1 MKSSSAVSRI
11 TSQYLVEELSLETSN
26 VQQEKISI
34 KSTLMVVL
42 WPAFLMA
49 CVATGLFFSM
59 VDPMEL
65 IVLDE
70 RVQVHMLGAY
80 TIGFLIFWALGTF
93 SSWLTALLLRKT
105 S

>member
-1 MKSSSAVSRI
+1 
-11 TSQYLVEELSLETSN
+11 LDTSN
-26 VQQEKISI
+26 LQQEKAHKETQGQKQEQTSI
-34 KSTLMVVL
+34 RSMLMVVL

-49 CVATGLFFSM
+49 CVATGVFFSL

-80 TIGFLIFWALGTF
+80 TIGFLIFWALGAF
-93 SSWLTALLLRKT
+93 SSWLTALLLRKIT
-105 S
+105 

>member
-1 MKSSSAVSRI
+1 
-11 TSQYLVEELSLETSN
+11 
-26 VQQEKISI
+26 
-34 KSTLMVVL
+34 MVVL

-49 CVATGLFFSM
+49 CVATGVFFSL

-80 TIGFLIFWALGTF
+80 TISFLIFWVLGAF
-93 SSWLTALLLRKT
+93 SSWLTALLLQKT
-105 S
+105 P

>member
-1 MKSSSAVSRI
+1 
-11 TSQYLVEELSLETSN
+11 LEPSN
-26 VQQEKISI
+26 LQQEKTSVRSI
-34 KSTLMVVL
+34 LMVVL

-49 CVATGLFFSM
+49 CVATGVFFSL

-70 RVQVHMLGAY
+70 RVNVHILGAY

-93 SSWLTALLLRKT
+93 SSWLTALLLRKIT
-105 S
+105 

>member
-1 MKSSSAVSRI
+1 M
-11 TSQYLVEELSLETSN
+11 EPSN
-26 VQQEKISI
+26 LQQEKISVR
-34 KSTLMVVL
+34 SMLMVVL

-49 CVATGLFFSM
+49 CVATGIFFSL

-70 RVQVHMLGAY
+70 RVHVHMLGAY
-80 TIGFLIFWALGTF
+80 TIGFLIFWVLGTF
-93 SSWLTALLLRKT
+93 SSWLTALLLQKI

>member
-1 MKSSSAVSRI
+1 LKP
-11 TSQYLVEELSLETSN
+11 SN
-26 VQQEKISI
+26 VQQEKASLKSI
-34 KSTLMVVL
+34 LMVVL

-49 CVATGLFFSM
+49 CVATGVFFSL

-80 TIGFLIFWALGTF
+80 TIGFLIFWVLGAF
-93 SSWLTALLLRKT
+93 SSWLTALLLQKIP
-105 S
+105 

>member
-1 MKSSSAVSRI
+1 M
-11 TSQYLVEELSLETSN
+11 EPSN
-26 VQQEKISI
+26 VQHEKTSI
-34 KSTLMVVL
+34 KSLLMVVL

-49 CVATGLFFSM
+49 CVATGVFFSL

-80 TIGFLIFWALGTF
+80 TIGFLIFWALGAF
-93 SSWLTALLLRKT
+93 SSWLTALLLQKIP
-105 S
+105 

>member
-1 MKSSSAVSRI
+1 
-11 TSQYLVEELSLETSN
+11 LDTSN
-26 VQQEKISI
+26 LQQEKVHEKAQEKTSVR
-34 KSTLMVVL
+34 SMLMVVL

-49 CVATGLFFSM
+49 CVATGIFFSL

-80 TIGFLIFWALGTF
+80 TIGFLIFWALGAF
-93 SSWLTALLLRKT
+93 SSWLTALLLRKIT
-105 S
+105 

>member
-1 MKSSSAVSRI
+1 MENLTTQDINK
-11 TSQYLVEELSLETSN
+11 ESN
-26 VQQEKISI
+26 QEKSHNYW
-34 KSTLMVVL
+34 SFSSLLMVTL
-42 WPAFLMA
+42 WPGFLMA
-49 CVATGLFFSM
+49 CVACGIFFSL

-80 TIGFLIFWALGTF
+80 TIGFLIFWALGSL
-93 SSWLTALLLRKT
+93 SSYLTALLLKAPT